1 LNEKLKKELK
11 RIEEIFENIL
21 KNIYELVKE
30 ALENQERRRNSKL
43 RWTDEIK
50 VKEKISKKKKRHY
63 IWNGW
68 NLKSEEDLKYISE
81 ELKYIRKKTE
91 SGESQ
96 KPKKVRYGI
105 RNAKIYISE
114 NEVQKHGNS

>member
-63 IWNGW
+63 I
-68 NLKSEEDLKYISE
+68 
-81 ELKYIRKKTE
+81 
-91 SGESQ
+91 
-96 KPKKVRYGI
+96 
-105 RNAKIYISE
+105 
-114 NEVQKHGNS
+114 